1 MSKRFGKKTWR
12 LEVTWRDS
20 MLDNEGWRSVKS
32 HLRSRWGDSIHSV
45 GFILRHDKE
54 GITLAS
60 SCHGRR
66 ASGVVH
72 IPAGMI
78 LKRRRLEVKP

>member
-20 MLDNEGWRSVKS
+20 MLDNDGWQSVKS
-32 HLRSRWGDSIHSV
+32 HLRARWGDSIHSI
-45 GFILRHDKE
+45 GFILRDDKE

-66 ASGVVH
+66 AAGVVH

-78 LKRRRLEVKP
+78 LKRRRLR